1 MSEKRHAADL
11 KITNALTALS
21 TMSQHGPS
29 RPRPISEP
37 VTIAIVASLYNN
49 QFVQGLIDA
58 GREELELLAPNAAIT
73 VYRVPGAFEIPVCA
87 ELVIKNTRPDVV
99 IAFGVIIR
107 GSTEHADLVG
117 ASVTDALQQMA
128 IRHTLPIIHEVLL
141 VRSEEQAEE
150 RCLGVKINRGTEAA
164 QTAVNMV
171 SLFRKMRAT
180 FAGQPTLEEN

>member
-1 MSEKRHAADL
+1 
-11 KITNALTALS
+11 
-21 TMSQHGPS
+21 MSQYGPS
-29 RPRPISEP
+29 RPRPIQDRVS
-37 VTIAIVASLYNN
+37 IAIVASLYNN

-58 GREELELLAPNAAIT
+58 GREELEELAPNATIT

-87 ELVIKNTRPDVV
+87 ELVIKNTKPDAV

-128 IRHTLPIIHEVLL
+128 VRHTLPVVHEVLL
-141 VRSEEQAEE
+141 VSSEEQAEE

-164 QTAVNMV
+164 QVAVNMIA
-171 SLFRKMRAT
+171 LFRKMRAS
-180 FAGQPTLEEN
+180 FAGQPELETV